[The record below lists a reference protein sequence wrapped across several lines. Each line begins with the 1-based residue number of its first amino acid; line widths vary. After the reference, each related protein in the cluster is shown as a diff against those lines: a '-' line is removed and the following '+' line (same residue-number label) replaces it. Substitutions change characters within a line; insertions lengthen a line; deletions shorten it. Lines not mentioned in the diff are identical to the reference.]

1 VIVLDTSA
9 IIDFTRG
16 NKQLVEVIKTA
27 DNSGQIV
34 AVTSVSFFELFT
46 PIFHK
51 NMAKKERVLRAF
63 LGKAPVLTLD
73 QAASEESAR
82 IMSALLK
89 IGRPINVLDVLIA
102 GIAAVNNAELLIGS
116 DTDFNAIAKVT
127 SLRIRVL

>member
-1 VIVLDTSA
+1 
-9 IIDFTRG
+9 
-16 NKQLVEVIKTA
+16 
-27 DNSGQIV
+27 
-34 AVTSVSFFELFT
+34 
-46 PIFHK
+46 
-51 NMAKKERVLRAF
+51 